1 MNRSVLD
8 GNCTSSVAGV
18 ALIGACAYRLYD
30 AGGGFEDMK
39 ARRGRLGKD
48 VQARIFLV
56 LAGWQYKIDTYR
68 GSFNAVT
75 VL

>member
-1 MNRSVLD
+1 MTL
-8 GNCTSSVAGV
+8 
-18 ALIGACAYRLYD
+18 
-30 AGGGFEDMK
+30 GGGFKDMK

-68 GSFNAVT
+68 GSFNTVT